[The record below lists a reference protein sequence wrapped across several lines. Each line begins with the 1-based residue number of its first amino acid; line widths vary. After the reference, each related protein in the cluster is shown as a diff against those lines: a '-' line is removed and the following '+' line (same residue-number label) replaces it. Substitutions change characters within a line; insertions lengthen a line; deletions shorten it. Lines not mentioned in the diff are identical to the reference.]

1 MNEEC
6 AQPEMLPE
14 ISRGLRS
21 IATIPPVTHHN
32 RYDPEGVAEPYAWR
46 IAPAPLQGAFPF
58 HVYRGYRFRWALNP
72 RLISV
77 TPSAWETQP

>member
-6 AQPEMLPE
+6 AQPERLPE

-58 HVYRGYRFRWALNP
+58 HVYRGIA
-72 RLISV
+72 SV
-77 TPSAWETQP
+77 GRSTPG